1 MACQQKRNQ
10 ADTVCLDRMIYLLH
24 TNFMSN
30 KFENIEH
37 VDPNFLVLD
46 NFRYQECSMFEISCI
61 CTFGPQFGSFANV
74 TTVSEDFHM

>member
-24 TNFMSN
+24 TNFMFN

-46 NFRYQECSMFEISCI
+46 NFRYQECSMFEI
-61 CTFGPQFGSFANV
+61 
-74 TTVSEDFHM
+74 FHAYVRLDHSLALSQM